1 MNEVFVL
8 IAKEKFNMDGGTVV
22 LSAITPLN
30 IEFLYQVMEK
40 QGQAYKDDYDVMLQY
55 YVGGEIRSIEKY
67 DFESNEFVSWIDM
80 SSAID
85 CE

>member
-1 MNEVFVL
+1 
-8 IAKEKFNMDGGTVV
+8 
-22 LSAITPLN
+22 
-30 IEFLYQVMEK
+30 MEK
-40 QGQAYKDDYDVMLQY
+40 QGQAYKDEYDVMLQY

-67 DFESNEFVSWIDM
+67 DFELNEFISWIDM

>member
-30 IEFLYQVMEK
+30 IEFLY
-40 QGQAYKDDYDVMLQY
+40 
-55 YVGGEIRSIEKY
+55 
-67 DFESNEFVSWIDM
+67 
-80 SSAID
+80 
-85 CE
+85 

>member
-1 MNEVFVL
+1 
-8 IAKEKFNMDGGTVV
+8 
-22 LSAITPLN
+22 
-30 IEFLYQVMEK
+30 MEK
-40 QGQAYKDDYDVMLQY
+40 QGQAYKDEYDVMLQY

-67 DFESNEFVSWIDM
+67 DFESNEFISWIDM